1 MLVFS
6 PQVKAIHLERELFT
20 VENGLLTP
28 TLKAKRPQLRQKYRT
43 VIADLYAKTAVN
55 WVSANGRSKKK
66 KKPKKAI
73 AFKIYAV

>member
-1 MLVFS
+1 VFS

-55 WVSANGRSKKK
+55 
-66 KKPKKAI
+66 
-73 AFKIYAV
+73 